1 MKSILLIA
9 YCLLIFYFAK
19 AQEKESTQT
28 LLEQQLENGT
38 EQEVTDTD
46 DDEYGQQLEYF
57 KKHPLNLNA
66 ATEEEL
72 RFMHLLSEL
81 QIINFIRY
89 KNLLGQL
96 IDIYELQSIPGWDIV
111 TIRKLLPF
119 ITVKEY
125 KSITQAFKQRFR
137 NGDNVLLLR
146 YGRIIEKS
154 NGYQQPVTGNNYYL
168 GNPDRLQLR
177 YKYQYKNLLQLG
189 FTADKDAGESFFRNK
204 QKAGFDF
211 YSMHL
216 FARNLGT
223 IKSIAI
229 GDYTINMGQGLLQ
242 WQGMAF
248 RKSVA
253 VLNIKRQGPVLRPY
267 SSAGEFNFHRGVGI
281 NWQYRKW
288 EIVVFGSSRKLS
300 ANTKL
305 DSSLSTEYVSSLLST
320 GYHRTASEAEDRN
333 RLQMLAYGGTIR
345 HLWLNGRLAFN
356 TVRYKFSKP
365 IIKEALPYNLFAF
378 SGDQWSNTSVDY
390 DFTFKNIHVFGEV
403 AIDNNKNFAVLNGLL
418 ASIDPKVDITLLH
431 RSLNKAYQ
439 SFFSNAFTENTVPSN
454 ENGLFAGIS
463 IRPKQNISIEAYLDI
478 YRFPWLKARI
488 NEPAQGSEYLVQ
500 INYTVSRKLELNTKY
515 RRALQPVNNPDN
527 IGLAD
532 GVIETVKHNWRIQL
546 NYTVNK
552 IWSLRSRVE
561 LLWLEKS
568 SDQLGEQGYLGYAD
582 IVYRPAVGFWGANLR
597 LQYYET
603 DGFDSRLFA
612 FENDLLFS
620 YVFPSFYNKGFRCY
634 INGRIDFKQVLHL
647 QTSFNITMWTKI
659 AQTIVPN
666 ANSIGSGLDLT
677 CGKTRTDIKF
687 QFFLG
692 W

>member
-1 MKSILLIA
+1 MKTILLISS
-9 YCLLIFYFAK
+9 CLLFFCFLN

-57 KKHPLNLNA
+57 KKHPLNLNE

-72 RFMHLLSEL
+72 RFLHLLSEL
-81 QIINFIRY
+81 QIINFTRY

-119 ITVKEY
+119 ITVKENQ
-125 KSITQAFKQRFR
+125 SLTEAFKQRFR
-137 NGDNVLLLR
+137 NGDNMLLLR

-154 NGYQQPVTGNNYYL
+154 NGYQQPISGNNYYL

-177 YKYQYKNLLQLG
+177 YKYQYKNLLQFG

-216 FARNLGT
+216 FVRNLGT

-281 NWQYRKW
+281 NWKYRNW

-300 ANTKL
+300 ANGNF
-305 DSSLSTEYVSSLLST
+305 DSSLNTEYVSSLITT
-320 GYHRTASEAEDRN
+320 GYHRTTSESEDRN
-333 RLQMLAYGGTIR
+333 RLQMLAGGGTIR
-345 HLWLNGRLAFN
+345 YQWLNGRIAFN
-356 TVRYKFSKP
+356 TVQYKFSNP
-365 IIKEALPYNLFAF
+365 INKEDLPYNLYAF
-378 SGDQWSNTSVDY
+378 SGNQWGNYSIDY
-390 DFTFKNIHVFGEV
+390 NYTFKNIHVFGEV
-403 AIDNNKNFAVLNGLL
+403 AIDNNKNFAMLNGLL
-418 ASIDPKVDITLLH
+418 ASIDPKVDITVLH
-431 RSLNKAYQ
+431 RSLGKAYQ
-439 SFFSNAFTENTVPSN
+439 SFFSNAFTENTVPNN

-463 IRPKQNISIEAYLDI
+463 IRPAQRISIETYMDI
-478 YRFPWLKARI
+478 YSFPWLKARI
-488 NEPAQGSEYLVQ
+488 NMPARGNEYLVQ
-500 INYTVSRKLELNTKY
+500 ISYAVSRKLELYTRY
-515 RRALQPVNNPDN
+515 RRGLQPINNPDN
-527 IGLAD
+527 NNPGER
-532 GVIETVKHNWRIQL
+532 VVETIKHNWRVQL
-546 NYTVNK
+546 NYTLNK
-552 IWSLRSRVE
+552 TWSLRSRVE
-561 LLWLEKS
+561 LLWFEKAGRQS
-568 SDQLGEQGYLGYAD
+568 VEQGYLGFAD
-582 IVYRPAVGFWGANLR
+582 IIYRPATGFYGANLR
-597 LQYYET
+597 LQYFET
-603 DGFDSRLFA
+603 GGYDSRLYA

-620 YVFPSFYNKGFRCY
+620 YVFPAFYNKGFRYY
-634 INGRIDFKQVLHL
+634 INGRIDIGQLLHL
-647 QTSFNITMWTKI
+647 RTSCNITMWTKI
-659 AQTIVPN
+659 AQTIVPI

-677 CGKTRTDIKF
+677 CGKTRTDVKF